1 MKTLKD
7 IKKGFESFDVQK
19 VELGNS
25 LTYFFTDYSDMQIKS
40 FDGSLY
46 VGRISRYNDGFEM
59 GEKWYTNQIKFEESI
74 KRHLAKQ

>member
-7 IKKGFESFDVQK
+7 IKKGFETFDVQK
-19 VELGNS
+19 VQLNK
-25 LTYFFTDYSDMQIKS
+25 LTYFFTDYRDMKIKS
-40 FDGSLY
+40 FNGSLY

-59 GEKWYTNQIKFEESI
+59 GEKWYTNQNKFESAI

>member
-1 MKTLKD
+1 MKTLQD

-19 VELGNS
+19 VELDNS
-25 LTYFFTDYSDMQIKS
+25 LTYFFTDYSDMEIKS

-46 VGRISRYNDGFEM
+46 VGRISRYSHSFEM
-59 GEKWYTNQIKFEESI
+59 GEKYYTNQIKFEEAI